1 MLIICLYP
9 FRAWRLMKRTSRM
22 PRMGITLVA
31 PRLVERGIMAGEYI
45 FTMQDLI
52 KRYGRNEVLSG
63 INLCFY
69 HGAKIGIV
77 GENGSGKSTLLKI
90 MAGADQEFDG
100 RAAPLKGTTIGFLP
114 QEPALDNEKTVRENV
129 EQAFADIKKMIEE
142 FNEVSAKMAEP
153 MSDEEMEKAMEKMG
167 RLQDQIDAS
176 DGWELDRQVEVAM
189 DALVLPADDQKAGTL
204 SGGEAR
210 RVALC
215 KLLLQ
220 KPDML
225 LLDEPTNHLDAE
237 TVQWLE
243 DTLSSY
249 LGNVIVSTHDRY
261 FLDNITKWI
270 LELEK
275 GKGRPFEGNYSS
287 WLEQKAEILRKREKS
302 ASTLQKRLQKEL
314 QWLRET
320 PGARRKH
327 NKGRV
332 NEYEKLSAR
341 KINMEDNSLEIQI
354 APGPQLGE
362 QVIEVDSLSKGYQE
376 GEPIIKDLTFSV
388 PRGAVVGLIGPNGA
402 GKTTLFRMIADE
414 EQPDLGTLKLGSTVK
429 LSYVDQDRQDLIA
442 ENSVF
447 EEITGGTEHIEIAGK
462 TINSRAYVGRF
473 NFKGPDQ
480 QKKVG
485 ELSGGERNRV
495 HLAKLLRRG
504 GNVLLLDEPTNDLD
518 VTTLRNLENAILD
531 FSGCVLVIS
540 HDRFFLDRICTHLLV
555 FEGNSKVRWFE
566 GNFEEYQE
574 KRKLEL
580 GGKEEN
586 RRSKYKKLTIH

>member
-1 MLIICLYP
+1 M
-9 FRAWRLMKRTSRM
+9 S
-22 PRMGITLVA
+22 
-31 PRLVERGIMAGEYI
+31 GEYI
-45 FTMQDLI
+45 FTMQGLI
-52 KRYGRNEVLSG
+52 KRYGRNEVLNG
-63 INLCFY
+63 INLSFY

-90 MAGADQEFDG
+90 MAGEDSEFEG
-100 RAAPLKGTTIGFLP
+100 QAAPLKGSTIGFLP
-114 QEPALDNEKTVRENV
+114 QEPVLDGDKTVRENV
-129 EQAFADIKKMIEE
+129 EQAFSDIKKLIEE

-153 MSDEEMEKAMEKMG
+153 MSDDEMEKAMEKMG
-167 RLQDQIDAS
+167 RLQDQIDAV

-189 DALVLPADDQKAGTL
+189 DALVLPEDDQKADTL

-243 DTLSSY
+243 DTLANFS
-249 LGNVIVSTHDRY
+249 GNVIVSTHDRY

-270 LELEK
+270 LELESGK
-275 GKGRPFEGNYSS
+275 GKPFEGNYSS
-287 WLEQKAEILRKREKS
+287 WLEQKTEILRRREKT
-302 ASTLQKRLQKEL
+302 ASTLQKRLDKEL
-314 QWLRET
+314 QWLQET

-327 NKGRV
+327 NKSRV

-341 KINMEDNSLEIQI
+341 KTDLEDNTLEIQI

-362 QVIEVDSLSKGYQE
+362 QVIEVESLAKGY
-376 GEPIIKDLTFSV
+376 GGDPIFSDLTFTV

-402 GKTTLFRMIADE
+402 GKTTLFKMIAGE
-414 EQPDLGTLKLGSTVK
+414 EQPDSGTLKLGSTVK
-429 LSYVDQDRQDLIA
+429 LSYVDQHRHDLAA
-442 ENSVF
+442 ENTVF
-447 EEITGGTEHIEIAGK
+447 EEITGGTEHIEVAGK

-531 FSGCVLVIS
+531 FNGCALVIS

-555 FEGNSKVRWFE
+555 FEGDSKVRWFE

-574 KRKLEL
+574 KRKKEL
-580 GGKEEN
+580 GGREEN
-586 RRSKYKKLTIH
+586 RRSKYKKLTIR

>member
-1 MLIICLYP
+1 M
-9 FRAWRLMKRTSRM
+9 S
-22 PRMGITLVA
+22 
-31 PRLVERGIMAGEYI
+31 GEYI

-90 MAGADQEFDG
+90 MAGDDQEFEG
-100 RAAPLKGTTIGFLP
+100 RATPLQGTTIGFLP
-114 QEPALDNEKTVRENV
+114 QEPALDNEQTVRENV
-129 EQAFADIKKMIEE
+129 EQAFEDIKKMIEE

-153 MSDEEMEKAMEKMG
+153 MSDEEMEKAIEKMG
-167 RLQDQIDAS
+167 RLQDQIDAA

-189 DALVLPADDQKAGTL
+189 DALVLPADEQKAETL

-220 KPDML
+220 KPDMI

-243 DTLSSY
+243 NTLSNY
-249 LGNVIVSTHDRY
+249 PGNIIVSTHDRY

-270 LELEK
+270 LELENGK
-275 GKGRPFEGNYSS
+275 GKPFEGNYSS
-287 WLEQKAEILRKREKS
+287 WLEQKTEILRKREKS
-302 ASTLQKRLQKEL
+302 ASTLQKRLEKEL

-320 PGARRKH
+320 PGSRRKH

-341 KINMEDNSLEIQI
+341 KIDMEDNSLEIQI
-354 APGPQLGE
+354 APGPHLGE
-362 QVIEVDSLSKGYQE
+362 QVIEADSLSKSYQE

-402 GKTTLFRMIADE
+402 GKTTLFSMIADE
-414 EQPDLGTLKLGSTVK
+414 EQPDSGTLKLGSTVK
-429 LSYVDQDRQDLIA
+429 LSYVDQHRHDLIS

>member
-1 MLIICLYP
+1 M
-9 FRAWRLMKRTSRM
+9 S
-22 PRMGITLVA
+22 
-31 PRLVERGIMAGEYI
+31 GEYI
-45 FTMQDLI
+45 FTMQGLI
-52 KRYGRNEVLSG
+52 KRYGRKEVLNG
-63 INLCFY
+63 INLSFY
-69 HGAKIGIV
+69 HGAKIGVV

-90 MAGADQEFDG
+90 MAGEDKEFEG
-100 RAAPLKGTTIGFLP
+100 QATPLKGSTIGFLP
-114 QEPALDNEKTVRENV
+114 QEPVLNNDQTVRENV
-129 EQAFADIKKMIEE
+129 EQAFGDIKKIIEE
-142 FNEVSAKMAEP
+142 FNAISAKMAEP
-153 MSDEEMEKAMEKMG
+153 MSDDEMEKAIDKMG
-167 RLQDQIDAS
+167 RLQDQIDAV

-189 DALVLPADDQKAGTL
+189 DALVLPADNQKAGTL

-220 KPDML
+220 KPDMI

-243 DTLSSY
+243 DTLSNY
-249 LGNVIVSTHDRY
+249 PGNVIVSTHDRY

-270 LELEK
+270 LELEI
-275 GKGRPFEGNYSS
+275 GKGIPFEGNYSS
-287 WLEQKAEILRKREKS
+287 WLEQKAEILRQREKT
-302 ASTLQKRLQKEL
+302 ASTLQKRLDKEL

-320 PGARRKH
+320 PGARRKN
-327 NKGRV
+327 NKGRI
-332 NEYEKLSAR
+332 NEYEKLSSR
-341 KINMEDNSLEIQI
+341 KIDIEDNTLEIQI

-362 QVIEVDSLSKGYQE
+362 QVIEVESLEKGYG
-376 GEPIIKDLTFSV
+376 GEPIFKDLTFSV
-388 PRGAVVGLIGPNGA
+388 PRGAVVGLVGPNGT
-402 GKTTLFRMIADE
+402 GKTTLFKMIAGE
-414 EQPDLGTLKLGSTVK
+414 EQPDSGSLKLGSTVQ
-429 LSYVDQDRQDLIA
+429 LSYVDQHRHDLDA
-442 ENSVF
+442 ENTVF
-447 EEITGGTEHIEIAGK
+447 QEVTGGTEHIEIAGK
-462 TINSRAYVGRF
+462 TINSRSYVGRF

-531 FSGCVLVIS
+531 FNGCVLVIS

-574 KRKLEL
+574 KRKQEL

-586 RRSKYKKLTIH
+586 RRSKYKKLTIR

>member
-1 MLIICLYP
+1 M
-9 FRAWRLMKRTSRM
+9 S
-22 PRMGITLVA
+22 
-31 PRLVERGIMAGEYI
+31 GEYI

-90 MAGADQEFDG
+90 MAGDDQEFEG
-100 RAAPLKGTTIGFLP
+100 RATPLKGTTIGFLP
-114 QEPALDNEKTVRENV
+114 QEPALDNEQTVRENV
-129 EQAFADIKKMIEE
+129 EQAFEDIKKMIEE

-153 MSDEEMEKAMEKMG
+153 MSDKEMEKAIEKMG
-167 RLQDQIDAS
+167 RLQDQIDAA
-176 DGWELDRQVEVAM
+176 DGWELDRQVVVAM

-220 KPDML
+220 KPDMI

-243 DTLSSY
+243 NTLSNY
-249 LGNVIVSTHDRY
+249 PGNIIVSTHDRY

-270 LELEK
+270 LELENGK
-275 GKGRPFEGNYSS
+275 GKPFEGNYSS
-287 WLEQKAEILRKREKS
+287 WLEQKAEILRRREKS
-302 ASTLQKRLQKEL
+302 ASTLQKRLEKEL

-327 NKGRV
+327 NKDRI

-341 KINMEDNSLEIQI
+341 KIDMQDNSLEIQI

-362 QVIEVDSLSKGYQE
+362 QVIEADSLSKGYQE

-429 LSYVDQDRQDLIA
+429 LSYVDQHRHDLIS

>member
-1 MLIICLYP
+1 M
-9 FRAWRLMKRTSRM
+9 S
-22 PRMGITLVA
+22 
-31 PRLVERGIMAGEYI
+31 GEYI
-45 FTMQDLI
+45 FTMQGLI
-52 KRYGRNEVLSG
+52 KRYGRNEVLNG
-63 INLCFY
+63 INLSFY

-90 MAGADQEFDG
+90 MAGEDSEFEG
-100 RAAPLKGTTIGFLP
+100 QAAPLKGSTIGFLP
-114 QEPALDNEKTVRENV
+114 QEPVLDGDQTVRENV
-129 EQAFADIKKMIEE
+129 EQAFSEIKKLIEE
-142 FNEVSAKMAEP
+142 FNEISSKMAEP
-153 MSDEEMEKAMEKMG
+153 MSDDEMEKAMEKMG
-167 RLQDQIDAS
+167 RLQDQIDAV

-189 DALVLPADDQKAGTL
+189 DALVLPEDNQKADTL

-243 DTLSSY
+243 DTLASFP
-249 LGNVIVSTHDRY
+249 GNVIVSTHDRY

-270 LELEK
+270 LELESGK
-275 GKGRPFEGNYSS
+275 GKPFEGNYSS
-287 WLEQKAEILRKREKS
+287 WLKQKTEILRRREKT
-302 ASTLQKRLQKEL
+302 ASTLQKRLDKEL
-314 QWLRET
+314 QWLQET

-327 NKGRV
+327 NKGRI

-341 KINMEDNSLEIQI
+341 KTDVEENTLEIQI

-362 QVIEVDSLSKGYQE
+362 QVIEVESLSKGYSDD
-376 GEPIIKDLTFSV
+376 PIISDLTFTV

-402 GKTTLFRMIADE
+402 GKTTLFKMIAGE
-414 EQPDLGTLKLGSTVK
+414 EQPDSGTLKLGSTVK
-429 LSYVDQDRQDLIA
+429 LSYVDQHRHDLEA
-442 ENSVF
+442 DNTVF
-447 EEITGGTEHIEIAGK
+447 EEITGGTEHIEVAGK

-531 FSGCVLVIS
+531 FNGCALVIS

-555 FEGNSKVRWFE
+555 FEGGSKVRWFE

-574 KRKLEL
+574 KRKKEL

-586 RRSKYKKLTIH
+586 RRSKYKKLTIR

>member
-1 MLIICLYP
+1 M
-9 FRAWRLMKRTSRM
+9 S
-22 PRMGITLVA
+22 
-31 PRLVERGIMAGEYI
+31 GEYI
-45 FTMQDLI
+45 FTMQGLI
-52 KRYGRNEVLSG
+52 KRYGRNEVLNG
-63 INLCFY
+63 INLSFY

-90 MAGADQEFDG
+90 MAGEDSEFEG
-100 RAAPLKGTTIGFLP
+100 QAAPLKGSTIGFLP
-114 QEPALDNEKTVRENV
+114 QEPVLDGDKTVRENV
-129 EQAFADIKKMIEE
+129 EQAFSHIKKLIEE
-142 FNEVSAKMAEP
+142 FNDVSTKMSEP
-153 MSDEEMEKAMEKMG
+153 MSDDEMEKAMEKMG
-167 RLQDQIDAS
+167 RLQDQIDAV

-189 DALVLPADDQKAGTL
+189 DALVLPEDDQKADTL

-243 DTLSSY
+243 DTLANFS
-249 LGNVIVSTHDRY
+249 GNVIVSTHDRY

-270 LELEK
+270 LELESGK
-275 GKGRPFEGNYSS
+275 GKPFEGNYSS
-287 WLEQKAEILRKREKS
+287 WLEQKTEILRRREKT
-302 ASTLQKRLQKEL
+302 ASNLQKRLDKEL

-327 NKGRV
+327 NKSRV

-341 KINMEDNSLEIQI
+341 KTDLEDNTLEIQI

-362 QVIEVDSLSKGYQE
+362 QVIEVESLAKGY
-376 GEPIIKDLTFSV
+376 GGDPIFSDLTFTV

-402 GKTTLFRMIADE
+402 GKTTLFKMIAGE
-414 EQPDLGTLKLGSTVK
+414 EQPDSGTLKLGSTVK
-429 LSYVDQDRQDLIA
+429 LSYVDQHRHDLAA
-442 ENSVF
+442 ENTVF
-447 EEITGGTEHIEIAGK
+447 EEITGGTEHIEVAGK

-531 FSGCVLVIS
+531 FNGCALVIS

-555 FEGNSKVRWFE
+555 FEGDSKVRWFE

-574 KRKLEL
+574 KRKKEL
-580 GGKEEN
+580 GGREEN
-586 RRSKYKKLTIH
+586 RRSKYKKLTIR

>member
-1 MLIICLYP
+1 M
-9 FRAWRLMKRTSRM
+9 S
-22 PRMGITLVA
+22 
-31 PRLVERGIMAGEYI
+31 GEYI
-45 FTMQDLI
+45 FTMQGLI
-52 KRYGRNEVLSG
+52 KRYGRNEVLNG
-63 INLCFY
+63 INLSFY

-90 MAGADQEFDG
+90 MAGEDKEFEG
-100 RAAPLKGTTIGFLP
+100 QATPLKGSTIGFLP
-114 QEPALDNEKTVRENV
+114 QEPVLDDDQTVRENV
-129 EQAFADIKKMIEE
+129 EQAFGDIKEMIKE
-142 FNEVSAKMAEP
+142 FNDISAKMAEP
-153 MSDEEMEKAMEKMG
+153 MSDDEMEKAMDKMG
-167 RLQDQIDAS
+167 RLQDQIDAV

-189 DALVLPADDQKAGTL
+189 DALVLPADDQKAETL

-220 KPDML
+220 KPDMI

-243 DTLSSY
+243 DTLSNY
-249 LGNVIVSTHDRY
+249 PGNVIVSTHDRY

-270 LELEK
+270 LELEI
-275 GKGRPFEGNYSS
+275 GKGIPFEGNYSS
-287 WLEQKAEILRKREKS
+287 WLEQKAEILRQREKT
-302 ASTLQKRLQKEL
+302 ASTLQKRLDKEL

-320 PGARRKH
+320 PGARRKN
-327 NKGRV
+327 NKGRI
-332 NEYEKLSAR
+332 NEYEKLSSR
-341 KINMEDNSLEIQI
+341 KIDIEDNTLEIQI

-362 QVIEVDSLSKGYQE
+362 QVIEAESLAKGY
-376 GEPIIKDLTFSV
+376 GGDPIFTGLTFSI
-388 PRGAVVGLIGPNGA
+388 PRGAVVGLVGPNGT
-402 GKTTLFRMIADE
+402 GKTTLFKMIAGE
-414 EQPDLGTLKLGSTVK
+414 EQPDSGTLKLGSTVQ
-429 LSYVDQDRQDLIA
+429 LSYVDQHRHDLAA
-442 ENSVF
+442 ENTVF
-447 EEITGGTEHIEIAGK
+447 QEITGGTEHIEVAGK

-531 FSGCVLVIS
+531 FNGCALVIS

-574 KRKLEL
+574 KRKQEL

-586 RRSKYKKLTIH
+586 RRSKYKKLTIR

>member
-1 MLIICLYP
+1 M
-9 FRAWRLMKRTSRM
+9 S
-22 PRMGITLVA
+22 
-31 PRLVERGIMAGEYI
+31 GEYI
-45 FTMQDLI
+45 FTMQSLI
-52 KRYGRNEVLSG
+52 KRYGRNEVLNG
-63 INLCFY
+63 INLSFY

-90 MAGADQEFDG
+90 MAGEDSEFEG
-100 RAAPLKGTTIGFLP
+100 QAAPLKGSTIGFLP
-114 QEPALDNEKTVRENV
+114 QEPVLDGEKTVRENV
-129 EQAFADIKKMIEE
+129 EQAFSDIKKLIEE

-153 MSDEEMEKAMEKMG
+153 MSDDEMEKAMEKMG
-167 RLQDQIDAS
+167 RLQDQIDAV

-189 DALVLPADDQKAGTL
+189 DALVLPEDDQKADTL

-243 DTLSSY
+243 DTLANFS
-249 LGNVIVSTHDRY
+249 GNVIVSTHDRY

-270 LELEK
+270 LELESGK
-275 GKGRPFEGNYSS
+275 GKPFEGNYSS
-287 WLEQKAEILRKREKS
+287 WLEQKTEILRRREKT
-302 ASTLQKRLQKEL
+302 ASTLQKRLDKEL

-327 NKGRV
+327 NKSRV

-341 KINMEDNSLEIQI
+341 KTDLEDNTLEIQI

-362 QVIEVDSLSKGYQE
+362 QVIEVESLAKSYG
-376 GEPIIKDLTFSV
+376 GNPIFSDLTFTV

-402 GKTTLFRMIADE
+402 GKTTLFKMIAGE
-414 EQPDLGTLKLGSTVK
+414 EQPDSGTLKLGSTVK
-429 LSYVDQDRQDLIA
+429 LSYVDQHRHDLGA
-442 ENSVF
+442 ENTVF

-531 FSGCVLVIS
+531 FNGCALVIS

-555 FEGNSKVRWFE
+555 FEGDSKVRWFE

-574 KRKLEL
+574 KRKKEL
-580 GGKEEN
+580 GGREEN
-586 RRSKYKKLTIH
+586 RRSKYKKLTIR

>member
-1 MLIICLYP
+1 M
-9 FRAWRLMKRTSRM
+9 S
-22 PRMGITLVA
+22 
-31 PRLVERGIMAGEYI
+31 GEYI
-45 FTMQDLI
+45 FTMQGLI
-52 KRYGRNEVLSG
+52 KRYGRNEVLNG
-63 INLCFY
+63 INLSFY

-90 MAGADQEFDG
+90 MAGEDSEFEG
-100 RAAPLKGTTIGFLP
+100 QAAPLKGSTIGFLP
-114 QEPALDNEKTVRENV
+114 QEPVLDGDKTVRENV
-129 EQAFADIKKMIEE
+129 EQAFSDIKKLIEE

-153 MSDEEMEKAMEKMG
+153 MSDDEMEKAMEKMG
-167 RLQDQIDAS
+167 RLQDQIDAV

-189 DALVLPADDQKAGTL
+189 DALVLPEDDQKADTL

-243 DTLSSY
+243 DTLANFS
-249 LGNVIVSTHDRY
+249 GNVIVSTHDRY

-270 LELEK
+270 LELESGK
-275 GKGRPFEGNYSS
+275 GKPFEGNYSS
-287 WLEQKAEILRKREKS
+287 WLEQKTEILRRREKT
-302 ASTLQKRLQKEL
+302 ASTLQKRLDKEL
-314 QWLRET
+314 QWLQET

-327 NKGRV
+327 NKSRV

-341 KINMEDNSLEIQI
+341 KTDLEDNTLEIQI

-362 QVIEVDSLSKGYQE
+362 QVIEVESLAKSYG
-376 GEPIIKDLTFSV
+376 GDPIFSDLTFTV

-402 GKTTLFRMIADE
+402 GKTTLFKMIAGE
-414 EQPDLGTLKLGSTVK
+414 EQPDSGTLKLGSTVK
-429 LSYVDQDRQDLIA
+429 LSYVDQHRHDLGA
-442 ENSVF
+442 ENTVF
-447 EEITGGTEHIEIAGK
+447 EEITGGTEHIEVAGK

-531 FSGCVLVIS
+531 FNGCALVIS

-555 FEGNSKVRWFE
+555 FEGDSKVRWFE

-574 KRKLEL
+574 KRKKEL
-580 GGKEEN
+580 GGREEN
-586 RRSKYKKLTIH
+586 RRSKYKKLTIR

>member
-1 MLIICLYP
+1 M
-9 FRAWRLMKRTSRM
+9 S
-22 PRMGITLVA
+22 
-31 PRLVERGIMAGEYI
+31 GEYI
-45 FTMQDLI
+45 FTMQGLI
-52 KRYGRNEVLSG
+52 KRYGRNEVLNG
-63 INLCFY
+63 INLSFY

-90 MAGADQEFDG
+90 MAGEDSEFEG
-100 RAAPLKGTTIGFLP
+100 QAAPLKGSTIGFLP
-114 QEPALDNEKTVRENV
+114 QEPVLDGDKTVRENV
-129 EQAFADIKKMIEE
+129 EQAFSDIKKLIEE

-153 MSDEEMEKAMEKMG
+153 MSDDEMEKAMEKMG
-167 RLQDQIDAS
+167 RLQDQIDAV

-189 DALVLPADDQKAGTL
+189 DALVLPEDDQKADTL

-243 DTLSSY
+243 DTLANFS
-249 LGNVIVSTHDRY
+249 GNVIVSTHDRY

-270 LELEK
+270 LELESGK
-275 GKGRPFEGNYSS
+275 GKPFEGNYSS
-287 WLEQKAEILRKREKS
+287 WLEQKTEILRRREKT
-302 ASTLQKRLQKEL
+302 ASILQKRLDKEL

-327 NKGRV
+327 NKSRV

-341 KINMEDNSLEIQI
+341 KTDLEDNTLEIQI

-362 QVIEVDSLSKGYQE
+362 QVIEVESLAKGY
-376 GEPIIKDLTFSV
+376 GGDPIFSDLTFTV

-402 GKTTLFRMIADE
+402 GKTTLFKMIAGE
-414 EQPDLGTLKLGSTVK
+414 EQPDSGTLKLGSTVK
-429 LSYVDQDRQDLIA
+429 LSYVDQHRHDLGA
-442 ENSVF
+442 ENTVF
-447 EEITGGTEHIEIAGK
+447 EEITGGTEHIEVAGK

-531 FSGCVLVIS
+531 FNGCALVIS

-555 FEGNSKVRWFE
+555 FEGDSKVRWFE

-574 KRKLEL
+574 KRKKEL
-580 GGKEEN
+580 GGREEN
-586 RRSKYKKLTIH
+586 RRSKYKKLTIR

>member
-1 MLIICLYP
+1 M
-9 FRAWRLMKRTSRM
+9 S
-22 PRMGITLVA
+22 
-31 PRLVERGIMAGEYI
+31 GEYI
-45 FTMQDLI
+45 FTMQDLT
-52 KRYGRNEVLSG
+52 KHYGRNDVLKG

-90 MAGADQEFDG
+90 MAGEDQEFEG
-100 RAAPLKGTTIGFLP
+100 RAAPLKGTTIGFLS
-114 QEPALDNEKTVRENV
+114 QEPSLDNEQTVRENV
-129 EQAFADIKKMIEE
+129 EQAFGDIKKMIED
-142 FNEVSAKMAEP
+142 FNEISAKMAEP
-153 MSDEEMEKAMEKMG
+153 MSDEEMEKALEKMS
-167 RLQDQIDAS
+167 RLQDQIDAAG
-176 DGWELDRQVEVAM
+176 GWELDRQVEVAM
-189 DALVLPADDQKAGTL
+189 DALVLPPDDQKAGTL

-220 KPDML
+220 KPDMI

-243 DTLSSY
+243 NTLSDY
-249 LGNVIVSTHDRY
+249 PGNIIVSTHDRY

-270 LELEK
+270 LELESGK
-275 GKGRPFEGNYSS
+275 GKPFEGNYSS
-287 WLEQKAEILRKREKS
+287 WLEQKAEVLRRREKT
-302 ASTLQKRLQKEL
+302 ASTLQKRLEKEL
-314 QWLRET
+314 QWLKET

-327 NKGRV
+327 NKGRI
-332 NEYEKLSAR
+332 NEYEKLSTR
-341 KINMEDNSLEIQI
+341 KIDMDDNSLEIQI
-354 APGPQLGE
+354 APGPQLGQ
-362 QVIEVDSLSKGYQE
+362 QVIEAESLTKGYQE
-376 GEPIIKDLTFSV
+376 GDPIIKDLTFSV

-402 GKTTLFRMIADE
+402 GKTTLFRMIAE
-414 EQPDLGTLKLGSTVK
+414 EENPDSGSLKLGSTVQ
-429 LSYVDQDRQDLIA
+429 LSYVDQHRHDLNSD
-442 ENSVF
+442 NSVF
-447 EEITGGTEHIEIAGK
+447 EEITGGTEHIEVAGK
-462 TINSRAYVGRF
+462 TISSRAYVGRF
-473 NFKGPDQ
+473 NFKGTDQ

-574 KRKLEL
+574 KRKQEL

>member
-1 MLIICLYP
+1 
-9 FRAWRLMKRTSRM
+9 
-22 PRMGITLVA
+22 
-31 PRLVERGIMAGEYI
+31 MAGEYI
-45 FTMQDLI
+45 FTMQSLV
-52 KRYGRNEVLSG
+52 KRYGRNEVLNG
-63 INLCFY
+63 INLSFY

-90 MAGADQEFDG
+90 MAGEDNEFEG
-100 RAAPLKGTTIGFLP
+100 HAAPLKGATIGFLP
-114 QEPALDNEKTVRENV
+114 QEPVLEDELTVRENV
-129 EQAFADIKKMIEE
+129 EQAFSDIKEMIDE
-142 FNEVSAKMAEP
+142 FNDVSTKMAEP

-167 RLQDQIDAS
+167 RLQDQIDAV

-220 KPDML
+220 KPDMI

-243 DTLSSY
+243 EALSNY
-249 LGNVIVSTHDRY
+249 PGNVIVSTHDRY

-270 LELEK
+270 LELESGK
-275 GKGRPFEGNYSS
+275 GKPFEGNYSS
-287 WLEQKAEILRKREKS
+287 WLEQKAEILRRREKS
-302 ASTLQKRLQKEL
+302 ASTLQKRLDKEL

-332 NEYEKLSAR
+332 NEYEKLSSR
-341 KINMEDNSLEIQI
+341 KVDMEDNTLEIQI

-362 QVIEVDSLSKGYQE
+362 QVIEVESLEKGYG
-376 GEPIIKDLTFSV
+376 GEPVFKNLSFSV
-388 PRGAVVGLIGPNGA
+388 PRGAVIGLIGPNGA
-402 GKTTLFRMIADE
+402 GKTTLFKLIAGE
-414 EQPDLGTLKLGSTVK
+414 EQPDSGTLKLGSTVQ
-429 LSYVDQDRQDLIA
+429 LSYVDQHRHDL
-442 ENSVF
+442 NSDSTVF
-447 EEITGGTEHIEIAGK
+447 EEITGGTEHIEVAGK

-531 FSGCVLVIS
+531 FNGCVLVIS

-555 FEGNSKVRWFE
+555 FEGESKVRWFE

-574 KRKLEL
+574 KRKNEL

>member
-1 MLIICLYP
+1 
-9 FRAWRLMKRTSRM
+9 
-22 PRMGITLVA
+22 
-31 PRLVERGIMAGEYI
+31 MAGEYI

-52 KRYGRNEVLSG
+52 KRYGRNDVLNG
-63 INLCFY
+63 INLSFY

-77 GENGSGKSTLLKI
+77 GENGSGKSTVLKI
-90 MAGADQEFDG
+90 MAGEDQEFEG

-114 QEPALDNEKTVRENV
+114 QEPVLDDEKTVRENV
-129 EQAFADIKKMIEE
+129 EQAFGDIKKMIEE

-153 MSDEEMEKAMEKMG
+153 MSDDEMEKALEKMG
-167 RLQDQIDAS
+167 KLQDQIDAA

-243 DTLSSY
+243 ETLVNY
-249 LGNVIVSTHDRY
+249 PGNVIVSTHDRY

-270 LELEK
+270 LELES

-302 ASTLQKRLQKEL
+302 ASTLQKRLEKEL
-314 QWLRET
+314 QWLKET
-320 PGARRKH
+320 PGARRKQ
-327 NKGRV
+327 NKGRI
-332 NEYEKLSAR
+332 NDYEKLSAR
-341 KINMEDNSLEIQI
+341 KVDVEDNSLEIQI

-362 QVIEVDSLSKGYQE
+362 QVIEVDSLSKSYDD
-376 GEPIIKDLTFSV
+376 PIIQNLTFSV
-388 PRGAVVGLIGPNGA
+388 PRGAVVGMIGPNGA
-402 GKTTLFRMIADE
+402 GKTTLFRMIAGE
-414 EQPDLGTLKLGSTVK
+414 EQPDSGTLKLGSTVK
-429 LSYVDQDRQDLIA
+429 LSYVDQHRHDL
-442 ENSVF
+442 SPDKTVF
-447 EEITGGTEHIEIAGK
+447 EEITGGTEHIEVAGK
-462 TINSRAYVGRF
+462 TIISRAYVGRF

-574 KRKLEL
+574 KRKQEL
-580 GGKEEN
+580 GGREEN

>member
-1 MLIICLYP
+1 
-9 FRAWRLMKRTSRM
+9 
-22 PRMGITLVA
+22 
-31 PRLVERGIMAGEYI
+31 MAGEYI

-63 INLCFY
+63 INLSFY

-77 GENGSGKSTLLKI
+77 GENGSGKSTVLKI
-90 MAGADQEFDG
+90 MAGEDQEFDG
-100 RAAPLKGTTIGFLP
+100 RAVPLKGTTIGFLP
-114 QEPALDNEKTVRENV
+114 QEPVLDDEQTVRENV
-129 EQAFADIKKMIEE
+129 EQAFGDIKKMIEE

-153 MSDEEMEKAMEKMG
+153 MSDDEMEKALEKMG
-167 RLQDQIDAS
+167 KLQDQIDAV

-220 KPDML
+220 KPDMI

-243 DTLSSY
+243 ETLVNY
-249 LGNVIVSTHDRY
+249 PGNVIVSTHDRY

-270 LELEK
+270 LELES

-302 ASTLQKRLQKEL
+302 ASTLQKRLEKEL
-314 QWLRET
+314 QWLKET
-320 PGARRKH
+320 PGARRKQ
-327 NKGRV
+327 NKGRI
-332 NEYEKLSAR
+332 NDYEKLSAR
-341 KINMEDNSLEIQI
+341 KVDVEDNSLEIQI

-362 QVIEVDSLSKGYQE
+362 QVIEVNSLSKSYDD
-376 GEPIIKDLTFSV
+376 PIIQDLTFSV

-402 GKTTLFRMIADE
+402 GKTTLFRMIAGE
-414 EQPDLGTLKLGSTVK
+414 EQPDSGTLKLGSTVK
-429 LSYVDQDRQDLIA
+429 LSYVDQHRHDL
-442 ENSVF
+442 SPDKTVF
-447 EEITGGTEHIEIAGK
+447 EEITGGTEHIEVAGK
-462 TINSRAYVGRF
+462 TIISRAYVGRF

-574 KRKLEL
+574 KRKQEL
-580 GGKEEN
+580 GGREEN

>member
-1 MLIICLYP
+1 
-9 FRAWRLMKRTSRM
+9 
-22 PRMGITLVA
+22 
-31 PRLVERGIMAGEYI
+31 MAGEYI
-45 FTMQDLI
+45 FTMQSLI
-52 KRYGRNEVLSG
+52 KRYGRNEVLNG
-63 INLCFY
+63 INLSFY

-90 MAGADQEFDG
+90 MAGEDNEFEG
-100 RAAPLKGTTIGFLP
+100 QAAPLKGATIGFLP
-114 QEPALDNEKTVRENV
+114 QEPVLEDELTVRENV
-129 EQAFADIKKMIEE
+129 EQAFGDIKKMIDE

-153 MSDEEMEKAMEKMG
+153 MSDDDMEKAMEKMG
-167 RLQDQIDAS
+167 RLQDQIDAV

-220 KPDML
+220 KPDMI

-243 DTLSSY
+243 EALSSY
-249 LGNVIVSTHDRY
+249 PGNVIVSTHDRY

-270 LELEK
+270 LELESGK
-275 GKGRPFEGNYSS
+275 GKPFEGNYSS
-287 WLEQKAEILRKREKS
+287 WLEQKTEILRRREKS
-302 ASTLQKRLQKEL
+302 ASTLQKRLDKEL

-327 NKGRV
+327 NKGRI
-332 NEYEKLSAR
+332 NEYEKLSSR
-341 KINMEDNSLEIQI
+341 KVDMEDNTLEIQI

-362 QVIEVDSLSKGYQE
+362 QVIEVDLLEKGY
-376 GEPIIKDLTFSV
+376 GGDAIFKDLSFSI

-402 GKTTLFRMIADE
+402 GKTTLFKLIAGE
-414 EQPDLGTLKLGSTVK
+414 EQPDSGTLKLGSTVQ
-429 LSYVDQDRQDLIA
+429 LSYVDQHRHDLNA
-442 ENSVF
+442 DSTVF
-447 EEITGGTEHIEIAGK
+447 EEITGGTEHIEVAGK

-531 FSGCVLVIS
+531 FNGCALVIS

-555 FEGNSKVRWFE
+555 FEGERKVRWFE

-574 KRKLEL
+574 KRKKEL